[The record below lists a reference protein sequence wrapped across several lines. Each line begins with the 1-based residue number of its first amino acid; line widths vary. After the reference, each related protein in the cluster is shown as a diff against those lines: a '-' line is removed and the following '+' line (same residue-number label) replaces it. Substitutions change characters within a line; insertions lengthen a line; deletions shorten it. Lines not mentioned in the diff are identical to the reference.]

1 MKPANDNHHVRLSI
15 RIVIA
20 MWALTLVDEICEAA

>member
-1 MKPANDNHHVRLSI
+1 MIANDNHYVRQSL